1 MTHTP
6 LPAFAQMSYGA
17 ADMEGGSTG
26 SLLEREIDI
35 PAKPTYRR
43 ATGVVVAL
51 ALFSGAAVMTSR

>member
-1 MTHTP
+1 
-6 LPAFAQMSYGA
+6 
-17 ADMEGGSTG
+17 MEGGSSG

-51 ALFSGAAVMTSR
+51 ALFSGAAVMTSRCDARRGTIS